1 MAIDSNLKVNALDFT
16 GIKNNLKTYLQAQ
29 DEFRDYNF
37 EASGIST
44 LLDILSYNTYYN
56 AFYLNMSLQE
66 AFITTA
72 QKRNSV
78 VKAAQSLNYTPRS
91 TTSSSISGT
100 VTLTVTGSPSTV
112 TIPAYTEFTGT
123 IEGIPY
129 TFLNTSAIVVT
140 PTSGVYSSAITLKEG
155 AFVTNRY
162 TVNVLNADQRF
173 LIPNTLADTSTLSV
187 QIINSS
193 TDTTT
198 RTFTS
203 AGNVVS
209 LTGESE
215 VYFLYE
221 AEDGQFEIKF
231 GDDVIGKKLDNGNII
246 VFSYLVSSG
255 ADGNDVD
262 TLTYS
267 GSISGVTDATFS
279 ATAASSG
286 GASRQS
292 ISSIKFSAP
301 KSYEA
306 QNRVVTIEDYKALL
320 LAQPNVSGVSVW
332 GGEDNDPPSYG
343 KVYISIIPTTGS
355 VLTATEKNNII
366 NSVIKPK
373 RVLTVST
380 EIVDPD
386 YIYLQIVASVKYDA
400 TLTTKTAGD
409 IQTLVTTTIK
419 NYNSSDINQFLEYF
433 RYSKLSRLIDLT
445 DESILNNS
453 LAITLRKEIAV
464 QLGTS
469 ARYDIK
475 FSNAIDDTT
484 DGRPSTHPF
493 ATGNQIASNSFSTG
507 GFSNCFLDDN
517 NGIIR
522 IYRLD
527 GVDKISVN
535 LNAGTINYATGL
547 MTLTDFNPT
556 AFADGGS
563 TLKITAI
570 PENQDILPLRNQVIS
585 IQDAD
590 ITVNAVND
598 NTISLVNR

>member
-1 MAIDSNLKVNALDFT
+1 MAIDSNLKINALDFA

-91 TTSSSISGT
+91 TTSASISGT
-100 VTLTVTGSPSTV
+100 VTLTVTGSPATV
-112 TIPAYTEFTGT
+112 TIPAYTEFTGS

-129 TFLNTSAIVVT
+129 TFLNTSAVVVT
-140 PTSGVYSSAITLKEG
+140 PTSGVYSSAMTLKEG
-155 AFVTNRY
+155 TFVTNRY

-173 LIPNTLADTSTLSV
+173 LIPNSLADTSTLTV

-231 GDDVIGKKLDNGNII
+231 GDDVIGKKLDNGNIV
-246 VFSYLVSSG
+246 VFSYLISSG
-255 ADGNDVD
+255 ANGNDAD

-267 GSISGVTDATFS
+267 GSISGVTGATFT
-279 ATAASSG
+279 ATAPASG

-320 LAQPNVSGVSVW
+320 LSQPNVSGVSVW

-366 NSVIKPK
+366 NAVIKPK

-453 LAITLRKEIAV
+453 LTVTLRKEIAV

-547 MTLTDFNPT
+547 VTLTDFNPT

>member
-100 VTLTVTGSPSTV
+100 VTLTVTGSPATV

-267 GSISGVTDATFS
+267 GSISGVTDATFT

-366 NSVIKPK
+366 NAVIKPK

>member
-1 MAIDSNLKVNALDFT
+1 MAIDSNLKINALDFA

-91 TTSSSISGT
+91 TTSASISGT
-100 VTLTVTGSPSTV
+100 VTLTVTGSPATV
-112 TIPAYTEFTGT
+112 TIPAYTEFTGS

-129 TFLNTSAIVVT
+129 TFLNTSAVVVT
-140 PTSGVYSSAITLKEG
+140 PTSGVYSSAMTLKEG
-155 AFVTNRY
+155 TFVTNRY

-173 LIPNTLADTSTLSV
+173 LIPNSLADTSTLTV

-231 GDDVIGKKLDNGNII
+231 GDDVIGKKLDNGNIV
-246 VFSYLVSSG
+246 VFSYLISSG
-255 ADGNDVD
+255 ANGNDAD

-267 GSISGVTDATFS
+267 GSISGVTGATFT
-279 ATAASSG
+279 ATAPASG

-320 LAQPNVSGVSVW
+320 LSQPNVSGVSVW

-366 NSVIKPK
+366 NAVIKPK

-453 LAITLRKEIAV
+453 LTITLRKEIAV

-469 ARYDIK
+469 ARYNIK

-547 MTLTDFNPT
+547 VTLTDFNPT

>member
-1 MAIDSNLKVNALDFT
+1 MAIDSNLKINALDFA

-91 TTSSSISGT
+91 TTSASISGT
-100 VTLTVTGSPSTV
+100 VTLTVTGSPATV
-112 TIPAYTEFTGT
+112 TIPAYTEFTGS

-129 TFLNTSAIVVT
+129 TFLNTSAVVVT
-140 PTSGVYSSAITLKEG
+140 PTSGVYSSAMTLKEG

-173 LIPNTLADTSTLSV
+173 LIPNSLADTSTLTV

-231 GDDVIGKKLDNGNII
+231 GDDVIGKKLDNGNIV
-246 VFSYLVSSG
+246 VFSYLISSG
-255 ADGNDVD
+255 ANGNDAD

-267 GSISGVTDATFS
+267 GSISGVTGATFT
-279 ATAASSG
+279 ATAPASG

-320 LAQPNVSGVSVW
+320 LSQPNVSGVSVW

-366 NSVIKPK
+366 NAVIKPK

-453 LAITLRKEIAV
+453 LTITLRKEIAV

-547 MTLTDFNPT
+547 VTLTDFNPT

>member
-16 GIKNNLKTYLQAQ
+16 GIKNNLKTYLQSQ

-91 TTSSSISGT
+91 TTSATISGT
-100 VTLTVTGSPSTV
+100 VTLDVVGSPATV
-112 TIPAYTEFTGT
+112 TIPAYTDFTGT
-123 IEGIPY
+123 IEGISY
-129 TFLNTSAIVVT
+129 SFLNTSAVVVS
-140 PTSGVYSSAITLKEG
+140 PSSGVYSSTITLKEG
-155 AFVTNRY
+155 TFVTNRY
-162 TVNVLNADQRF
+162 TVNVLNTDQRF
-173 LIPNTLADTSTLSV
+173 LIPNTLADTSTLTV
-187 QIINSS
+187 QVINSS

-198 RTFTS
+198 KTFTT

-209 LTGESE
+209 LTGTSE
-215 VYFLYE
+215 VYFLNE
-221 AEDGQFEIKF
+221 VEDGQFEIKF
-231 GDDVIGKKLDNGNII
+231 GDGVIGKKLDNGNIV
-246 VFSYLVSSG
+246 VFSYLISSG
-255 ADGNDVD
+255 PTGNDVD
-262 TLTYS
+262 SLTYS
-267 GSISGVTDATFS
+267 GAISGVTGATFTAS
-279 ATAASSG
+279 APSSG

-301 KSYEA
+301 KSYES

-332 GGEDNDPPSYG
+332 GGEDNDPPAFG
-343 KVYISIIPTTGS
+343 RVYISVIPTNGS
-355 VLTATEKNNII
+355 VLTATEKNNIV

-373 RVLTVST
+373 RVLTVSA

-386 YIYLQIVASVKYDA
+386 YIFLQLVVSVKYDA

-419 NYNSSDINQFLEYF
+419 NYNTSDINQFLEYF
-433 RYSKLSRLIDLT
+433 RYSKLSRLIDLS
-445 DESILNNS
+445 DEAILNNTIS
-453 LAITLRKEIAV
+453 VTMRKEVAV
-464 QLGTS
+464 QLGTP
-469 ARYDIK
+469 AKYDIK

-484 DGRPSTHPF
+484 DGRISSHPF
-493 ATGNQIASNSFSTG
+493 STGNQIDSNSFSTG

-517 NGIIR
+517 NGVIR

-527 GVDKISVN
+527 GVDKVSVN
-535 LNAGTINYATGL
+535 LNAGTIDYATGL
-547 MTLTDFNPT
+547 ISLTDFNPT
-556 AFADGGS
+556 AFADGTS
-563 TLKITAI
+563 TLKITAV

-585 IQDAD
+585 INDSD

>member
-1 MAIDSNLKVNALDFT
+1 MAIDSNLKINALDFA

-91 TTSSSISGT
+91 TTSASISGT
-100 VTLTVTGSPSTV
+100 VTLTVTGSPATV
-112 TIPAYTEFTGT
+112 TIPAYTEFTGS

-129 TFLNTSAIVVT
+129 TFLNTSAVVVT
-140 PTSGVYSSAITLKEG
+140 PTSGVYSSAMTLKEG
-155 AFVTNRY
+155 TFVTNRY

-173 LIPNTLADTSTLSV
+173 LIPNSLADTSTLTV

-231 GDDVIGKKLDNGNII
+231 GDDVIGKKLDNGNIV
-246 VFSYLVSSG
+246 VFSYLISSG
-255 ADGNDVD
+255 ANGNDAD

-267 GSISGVTDATFS
+267 GSISGVTGATFT
-279 ATAASSG
+279 ATAPASG

-320 LAQPNVSGVSVW
+320 LSQPNVSGVSVW

-366 NSVIKPK
+366 NAVIKPK

-453 LAITLRKEIAV
+453 LTITLRKEIAV

-493 ATGNQIASNSFSTG
+493 STGNQIASNSFSTG

-547 MTLTDFNPT
+547 VTLTDFNPT

>member
-16 GIKNNLKTYLQAQ
+16 GIKNNLKTYLQSQ

-78 VKAAQSLNYTPRS
+78 VKAASALNYTPRS
-91 TTSSSISGT
+91 TTSASISGT
-100 VTLTVTGSPSTV
+100 VALTVSGSPATV
-112 TIPAYTEFTGT
+112 TIPAYTEFTGS
-123 IEGIPY
+123 IEGIAY
-129 TFLNTSAIVVT
+129 TFLNTSAVVVSES
-140 PTSGVYSSAITLKEG
+140 SGVYNSAITLKEG

-162 TVNVLNADQRF
+162 TVNVLNTDQRF
-173 LIPNTLADTSTLSV
+173 LIPNLLVDTSTLTV
-187 QIINSS
+187 QVINSS
-193 TDTTT
+193 TDSTT

-203 AGNVVS
+203 AENVVTVDGTS
-209 LTGESE
+209 Q
-215 VYFLYE
+215 VYFLRE
-221 AEDGQFEIKF
+221 VEDGQFEVKF
-231 GDDVIGKKLDNGNII
+231 GDDVIGKKLDNGNI
-246 VFSYLVSSG
+246 VLFSYLISSG
-255 ADGNDVD
+255 TNGNDV
-262 TLTYS
+262 TALTYS
-267 GSISGVTDATFS
+267 GSISGVTGATFTK
-279 ATAASSG
+279 TAPSSG

-301 KSYEA
+301 KSYES
-306 QNRVVTIEDYKALL
+306 QNRVVTIEDYKGLL
-320 LAQPNVSGVSVW
+320 LSQPNISGVSVW

-343 KVYISIIPTTGS
+343 KVYISVIPTTGT
-355 VLTATEKNNII
+355 VLTATEKNNLI

-400 TLTTKTAGD
+400 TLTTKTSGD
-409 IQTLVTTTIK
+409 IQALATTTIK
-419 NYNSSDINQFLEYF
+419 NYNTTDINQFLEYF
-433 RYSKLSRLIDLT
+433 RYSKLSRLIDLS

-453 LAITLRKEIAV
+453 LSTTMRKEVAV
-464 QLGTS
+464 QLGTP
-469 ARYDIK
+469 AKYDIK

-484 DGRPSTHPF
+484 DGRISSHAF
-493 ATGNQIASNSFSTG
+493 STGNQVASNSFSTG

-527 GVDKISVN
+527 GVDKVSVN
-535 LNAGTINYATGL
+535 LNAGTINYSTGL
-547 MTLTDFNPT
+547 ITLTDFNPT

-570 PENQDILPLRNQVIS
+570 PENQDILPLRNQVVA

>member
-1 MAIDSNLKVNALDFT
+1 MAIDSNLKINALDFA

-91 TTSSSISGT
+91 TTSASISGT
-100 VTLTVTGSPSTV
+100 VTLTVTGSPATV
-112 TIPAYTEFTGT
+112 TIPAYTEFTGS

-129 TFLNTSAIVVT
+129 TFLNTSAVVVT
-140 PTSGVYSSAITLKEG
+140 PTSGVYSSAMTLKEG
-155 AFVTNRY
+155 TFVTNRY

-173 LIPNTLADTSTLSV
+173 LIPNSLADTSTLTV

-231 GDDVIGKKLDNGNII
+231 GDDVIGKKLDNGNIV
-246 VFSYLVSSG
+246 VFSYLISSG
-255 ADGNDVD
+255 ANGNDAD

-267 GSISGVTDATFS
+267 GSISGVTGATFT
-279 ATAASSG
+279 ATAPASG

-320 LAQPNVSGVSVW
+320 LSQPNVSGVSVW

-366 NSVIKPK
+366 NAVIKPK

-453 LAITLRKEIAV
+453 LTITLRKEIAV

-547 MTLTDFNPT
+547 VTLTDFNPT